1 MAKHEPDYA
10 AEGTSFDRRGVGLTS
25 IAVERQDAVLPADRC
40 DVAELFLPWQAVGC
54 EVIDA
59 DADLVATFANP
70 HDAWPVVDTM
80 NGMRT

>member
-1 MAKHEPDYA
+1 MLSY
-10 AEGTSFDRRGVGLTS
+10 
-25 IAVERQDAVLPADRC
+25 LPIDH
-40 DVAELFLPWQAVGC
+40 VAELFLPWQAVGC

>member
-1 MAKHEPDYA
+1 MPSAGGIRCECEGLRPDMCLA
-10 AEGTSFDRRGVGLTS
+10 CGNDHPP
-25 IAVERQDAVLPADRC
+25 IDH
-40 DVAELFLPWQAVGC
+40 VAELFLPWQAVGC

-70 HDAWPVVDTM
+70 HDPWQVVDTM